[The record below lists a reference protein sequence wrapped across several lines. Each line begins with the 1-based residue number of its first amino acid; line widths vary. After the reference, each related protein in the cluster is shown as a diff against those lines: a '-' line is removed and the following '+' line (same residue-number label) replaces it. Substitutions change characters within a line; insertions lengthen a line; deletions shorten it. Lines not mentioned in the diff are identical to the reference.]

1 MAKRVSWRKLGIDRI
16 ISQNI
21 EQNPL
26 IATNASKIW
35 ENAYR
40 QALRRARKAGIKDI
54 NISRELF
61 VSSFYKTESALF
73 KFNEGTSFA
82 EVNRIQIADK
92 FKEDTQKEFIKAR
105 FAGMAETYPK
115 VNEILDRYLEGDIS
129 YDEFRDKIKEFR
141 ETDTEYLI
149 RAGSP
154 S

>member
-1 MAKRVSWRKLGIDRI
+1 MARISWRKVGIDRI

-26 IATNASKIW
+26 IAANASKIW

-73 KFNEGTSFA
+73 EFSEGTSFA

-92 FKEDTQKEFIKAR
+92 FKDGTQKEFIKAR
-105 FAGMAETYPK
+105 FAGMAEAYDK
-115 VNEILDRYLEGDIS
+115 VNDILDDYVEDDIS

-141 ETDTEYLI
+141 ETDAEYLT
-149 RAGSP
+149 RAGSL
-154 S
+154 

>member
-1 MAKRVSWRKLGIDRI
+1 MARISWRKLGIDRI

-26 IATNASKIW
+26 IAANAGKIW

-61 VSSFYKTESALF
+61 VSSFYNTESALF
-73 KFNEGTSFA
+73 EFSEGTSFA

-105 FAGMAETYPK
+105 FAGMAESYAK
-115 VNEILDRYLEGDIS
+115 VNELLDGYLDGDIS
-129 YDEFRDKIKEFR
+129 YEEFRDKIDEFR
-141 ETDTEYLI
+141 ETDAEYLI
-149 RAGSP
+149 RSGSN
-154 S
+154 

>member
-1 MAKRVSWRKLGIDRI
+1 MAKRVSWRKLGIERI

-26 IATNASKIW
+26 IAANAGKIW

-40 QALRRARKAGIKDI
+40 QALRRARKAGVKDI

-73 KFNEGTSFA
+73 EFSEGTSFA
-82 EVNRIQIADK
+82 EVNHIQIADK

-105 FAGMAETYPK
+105 FAGMAESYPK
-115 VNEILDRYLEGDIS
+115 VNEILDGYLEGDIS
-129 YDEFRDKIKEFR
+129 YEEFRDKIDEFR
-141 ETDTEYLI
+141 ETDAEYLI
-149 RAGSP
+149 RSGSN
-154 S
+154 

>member
-21 EQNPL
+21 EQNPM
-26 IATNASKIW
+26 IAANASKIW

-73 KFNEGTSFA
+73 KFSEGTSFS

-115 VNEILDRYLEGDIS
+115 VNEILDGYLEGDIS

-141 ETDTEYLI
+141 ETDAEYLI

>member
-26 IATNASKIW
+26 IAANAGKIW

-61 VSSFYKTESALF
+61 VSSFYNTESALF
-73 KFNEGTSFA
+73 EFSEGTSFA

-92 FKEDTQKEFIKAR
+92 FKEDAQKEFIKAR
-105 FAGMAETYPK
+105 FAGMAESYDK
-115 VNEILDRYLEGDIS
+115 VNDILDGYLDGDIS
-129 YDEFRDKIKEFR
+129 YEEFRDKIDEFR
-141 ETDTEYLI
+141 ETDAEYLI
-149 RAGSP
+149 RSGSN
-154 S
+154 

>member
-26 IATNASKIW
+26 IAANAGKIW

-61 VSSFYKTESALF
+61 VSSFYNTESALF
-73 KFNEGTSFA
+73 EFSEGTSFA

-105 FAGMAETYPK
+105 FAGMAESYSK
-115 VNEILDRYLEGDIS
+115 VNEFLDGYLDGDIS
-129 YDEFRDKIKEFR
+129 YEEFRDKIDEFR
-141 ETDTEYLI
+141 ETDAEYLI
-149 RAGSP
+149 RSGSN
-154 S
+154 